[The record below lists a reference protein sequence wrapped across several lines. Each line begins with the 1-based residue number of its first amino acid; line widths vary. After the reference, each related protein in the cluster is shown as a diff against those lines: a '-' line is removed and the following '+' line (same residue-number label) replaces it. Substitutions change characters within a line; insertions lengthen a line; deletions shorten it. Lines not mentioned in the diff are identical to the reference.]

1 MQRSHVDLLCEA
13 WLSRGDAQ
21 PASRSGRTR
30 AREGGGPGE
39 KSRQRLNDAVEIYVI
54 GASVD
59 RTGGLRAAARAV
71 RRAVG
76 NNKCIDIK
84 IE

>member
-1 MQRSHVDLLCEA
+1 
-13 WLSRGDAQ
+13 
-21 PASRSGRTR
+21 
-30 AREGGGPGE
+30 
-39 KSRQRLNDAVEIYVI
+39 VI

-59 RTGGLRAAARAV
+59 RTGGLRAQL